1 MGMTPI
7 AHPLIRRATTCTRRC
22 AVPPAIAHGPRG
34 VATGPDYCG
43 TMENHSSRPVA
54 IVMGASR
61 GLGLIMA
68 ANLAKRGHD
77 VAICARSA
85 ETLEEAAAELR
96 THGGTVLP
104 ITCDVTDGEDVEA
117 FVAAVTGE
125 LGHIDVAIHVA
136 GVIQVGPLEAATR
149 EHFAASINIMLWGPI
164 NMALAVLPGMR
175 ERGSGRIGVVTSIG
189 GKLSP
194 PRLLPYA
201 TAKFGAVGFTEGL
214 SAELAGTGITATTLV
229 PGLMRTGS
237 HGRAQFFGDASKQF
251 AWFGPAASLPLLS
264 MDAEK
269 AAARMVD
276 AVLKGKRVALVS
288 ALSHAASRAHGL
300 APNLTVMMNQALSRL
315 LPRGTNPETVSGDE
329 ARKGLKPDGIVSKLT
344 TMGDRAAARYNE
356 RDRAR

>member
-1 MGMTPI
+1 M
-7 AHPLIRRATTCTRRC
+7 AT
-22 AVPPAIAHGPRG
+22 
-34 VATGPDYCG
+34 D
-43 TMENHSSRPVA
+43 
-54 IVMGASR
+54 
-61 GLGLIMA
+61 
-68 ANLAKRGHD
+68 LAKRGHD
-77 VAICARSA
+77 VAICARDA
-85 ETLEEAAAELR
+85 ETLEQAAKELR
-96 THGGTVLP
+96 VHGGTVLP
-104 ITCDVTDGEDVEA
+104 ITCDVTDADEVQA
-117 FVAAVTGE
+117 FVAEVTGA
-125 LGHIDVAIHVA
+125 LGRIDVAIHVA

-149 EHFAASINIMLWGPI
+149 EHFESSINIMLWGPI

-237 HGRAQFFGDASKQF
+237 HGQAQFFGDATKQY

-269 AAARMVD
+269 AAAKMVD

-288 ALSHAASRAHGL
+288 VLSHVASRAHGL
-300 APNLTVMMNQALSRL
+300 APNLTVRLNQGLSLL
-315 LPRGTNPETVSGDE
+315 LPRGTSSETVSGDE
-329 ARKGLKPDGIVSKLT
+329 ARKDLKPDGIVSKLT
-344 TMGDRAAARYNE
+344 AMGDRAAARFHE
-356 RDRAR
+356 GHGGK